1 MGVYKRKSG
10 RMNFKYT
17 SILVLTFFL
26 GLLKTEANNSN
37 RRVPL
42 DVVIDKNETF
52 LLAAL
57 PDGNFKITLNG
68 SPQEVFFSEG
78 KGKFQLSNGLN
89 LININQYSGYQLFHI
104 TQEGENFT
112 RVKHIPL
119 WTSILP
125 PLTAILLALI
135 FKEVVISLFAG
146 VWIGAFLA
154 SGFNFSRSLFT
165 IIDTYIISALKD
177 SGHLSIIVFSL
188 LIGGMVA
195 LISKN
200 GGMAGVVER
209 LSKYANSRKS
219 SQFVTWLMGISIFFD
234 DYANTLIVGNTMRP
248 VTDKFKISRE
258 KLAYI
263 VDSTA
268 APVAAIAF
276 ITTWIGAELGYIADG
291 INSLSGFPATMT
303 PYLIFISSLK
313 YSFYPILA
321 VLFILILIYTGRDF
335 GPMYKI
341 ERATYLGISSA
352 SKSKKQAQSEDLSP
366 VENAVFSPSNAYIPV
381 LSVILVTVIGLL
393 VTGFESIANEL
404 IMSGVSLDGSWSQIW
419 NQMGVLQTEQG
430 VFVKLGM
437 IIGQA
442 DSYVALLWASLSGVI
457 LAAILTIGRRT
468 MKLDEVISTIIS
480 GFKTMLPA
488 LLILTF
494 AWSLALTTEEL
505 HTATF
510 ITSALQDSLNPYLMP
525 MIVFVLA
532 AAISFSTGSS
542 WSTMAILYPIAIPIT
557 WAISQSQGLD
567 IEISIELL
575 LNVIATVLAASVMG
589 DHCSPISDTTI
600 LSSLASDCDHLSHV
614 KTQIPYALTVGLP
627 SFISVGLVTYLGGGW
642 MISLTLMMVNIALL
656 WLFVLKFGKRHAT

>member
-1 MGVYKRKSG
+1 
-10 RMNFKYT
+10 
-17 SILVLTFFL
+17 
-26 GLLKTEANNSN
+26 
-37 RRVPL
+37 
-42 DVVIDKNETF
+42 
-52 LLAAL
+52 
-57 PDGNFKITLNG
+57 
-68 SPQEVFFSEG
+68 
-78 KGKFQLSNGLN
+78 
-89 LININQYSGYQLFHI
+89 
-104 TQEGENFT
+104 
-112 RVKHIPL
+112 
-119 WTSILP
+119 
-125 PLTAILLALI
+125 
-135 FKEVVISLFAG
+135 
-146 VWIGAFLA
+146 
-154 SGFNFSRSLFT
+154 
-165 IIDTYIISALKD
+165 
-177 SGHLSIIVFSL
+177 
-188 LIGGMVA
+188 
-195 LISKN
+195 
-200 GGMAGVVER
+200 
-209 LSKYANSRKS
+209 
-219 SQFVTWLMGISIFFD
+219 
-234 DYANTLIVGNTMRP
+234 
-248 VTDKFKISRE
+248 
-258 KLAYI
+258 
-263 VDSTA
+263 
-268 APVAAIAF
+268 
-276 ITTWIGAELGYIADG
+276 
-291 INSLSGFPATMT
+291 
-303 PYLIFISSLK
+303 
-313 YSFYPILA
+313 LA

-366 VENAVFSPSNAYIPV
+366 VENAVFSPSNALIPV
-381 LSVILVTVIGLL
+381 LSVIVVTVIGLL

>member
-1 MGVYKRKSG
+1 
-10 RMNFKYT
+10 MNFKYT
-17 SILVLTFFL
+17 SILVLTFSL
-26 GLLKTEANNSN
+26 GWLKLEANNLN
-37 RRVPL
+37 QRMQI
-42 DVVIDKNETF
+42 DVVINKNETF
-52 LLAAL
+52 LQAAL

-68 SPQEVFFSEG
+68 SIYEVFFSEG
-78 KGKFQLSNGLN
+78 KAKFKLNNGLN
-89 LININQYSGYQLFHI
+89 LIKINEYSGYQLFYLN
-104 TQEGENFT
+104 QGGGGFM
-112 RVKHIPL
+112 RFKKIPL

-146 VWIGAFLA
+146 VWVGAFLA

-209 LSKYANSRKS
+209 LSKYAHSRKS

-291 INSLSGFPATMT
+291 INALSGFPAGMT
-303 PYLIFISSLK
+303 SYLIFISSLK

-321 VLFILILIYTGRDF
+321 VIFILILIYTGRDF

-341 ERATYLGISSA
+341 ERATYLGKSLA
-352 SKSKKQAQSEDLSP
+352 SGSNKQAQTEDLSP
-366 VENAVFSPSNAYIPV
+366 VANAIFSPSNALIPV
-381 LSVILVTVIGLL
+381 LSVIVVTIIGLL
-393 VTGFESIANEL
+393 VTGFESIATEL
-404 IMSGVSLDGSWSQIW
+404 ISKGVSLDGSWSQIW
-419 NQMGVLQTEQG
+419 KQMSLLQTDQG

-457 LAAILTIGRRT
+457 LAAILTIGRGT
-468 MKLDEVISTIIS
+468 MKLEEVISTIIS

-510 ITSALQDSLNPYLMP
+510 ITSALQDSLNPFLMP

-557 WAISQSQGLD
+557 WAISQSQGLSA
-567 IEISIELL
+567 EISIELL

-642 MISLTLMMVNIALL
+642 LISLTLMIVNIALL